1 MKVGNSERTRQSL
14 ELKRLVVE
22 VDPPLARVA
31 LAALVPQLVHHAARS
46 TPEDE
51 DGGVPV
57 RGVNLVERACEIRAA
72 CSDGT
77 SNSRKRSRRTNSGSN
92 SGSSTSTSTSTST
105 SRSSGSNS
113 GTGTRTGAKI
123 GIHRVRRESVVV
135 NAPGD
140 SVDVLPGFDQGDF

>member
-1 MKVGNSERTRQSL
+1 MKVGNCERTGQSL

-31 LAALVPQLVHHAARS
+31 LAALVPQLVHHAARA

-72 CSDGT
+72 CSDDTRTGT
-77 SNSRKRSRRTNSGSN
+77 NRNSGGN
-92 SGSSTSTSTSTST
+92 SDSDSSTSTSST
-105 SRSSGSNS
+105 RSSGSNNGTSTGQS
-113 GTGTRTGAKI
+113 GST
-123 GIHRVRRESVVV
+123 E
-135 NAPGD
+135 
-140 SVDVLPGFDQGDF
+140 